1 MLDLPRRRPAWRARD
16 VRVPD
21 PVAAI
26 MNDDAEREAVLADSI
41 GLALLVVLD
50 TPPRWASSSPAMRRV
65 PGP

>member
-1 MLDLPRRRPAWRARD
+1 M
-16 VRVPD
+16 RVPD